1 VATLTPSQ
9 ISDPEPGSGGRGKGA
24 STARGPKARGPRT
37 DIAPTPGRA
46 VALWLR
52 AVLDRPMT
60 SYHLVLGSVALL
72 LVVGLMMVLSASS
85 VNAYLTTGDSY
96 YYVKRQ
102 VIFLVIGVVGAVVI
116 MKLPVTTLRWISWV
130 GLGLATLLLVLTY
143 TPLGLDINGNRN
155 WLSTGVSSFAI
166 QPAEFAKLALVLWGA
181 DVLARKQKLLDR
193 PFHLLVPFLPVSGL
207 IIALV
212 VFQGDAGTAVVLA
225 GIVAGV
231 LWIVGAPM
239 RVLAALGALGFV
251 GVFGLFVT
259 SPVRMRR
266 LAAYL
271 DPSVNV
277 NGINDQAQA
286 GMFAIASG
294 GWWGMGLGASRQ
306 KWGSLPEAHTD
317 FIFAVLG
324 EEFGLFGSLVVLALV
339 GLLGYA
345 GFRIASRSDDPFSRY
360 AAGGVTTWFVVQ
372 ALFNLAVVLRLLPI
386 AGVPL
391 PLVSYGGSALIGNLL
406 AVGVLLSCA
415 RREPAARSLLA
426 ARHSGHR
433 PRMTVT
439 TGAGS
444 GRGTRRSRSRA

>member
-1 VATLTPSQ
+1 MATLTPP
-9 ISDPEPGSGGRGKGA
+9 SDVKDPGPRPGGRGKG
-24 STARGPKARGPRT
+24 STRSGSTRRRA
-37 DIAPTPGRA
+37 DIAPSPGRA
-46 VALWLR
+46 LALWLR

-102 VIFLVIGVVGAVVI
+102 LIFLGIGVVGAVVI
-116 MKLPVTTLRWISWV
+116 MRLPLATLRWVSWV
-130 GLGLATLLLVLTY
+130 GMGLAVLLLVLTY
-143 TPLGLDINGNRN
+143 TPLGMTINGNRN
-155 WLSTGVSSFAI
+155 WLSTGVAGFGL
-166 QPAEFAKLALVLWGA
+166 QPAEFAKLAMIVWGA
-181 DVLARKQKLLDR
+181 DVMARKQKLLDR
-193 PFHLLVPFLPVSGL
+193 PFHLLVPFLPGALLV
-207 IIALV
+207 IALV

-225 GIVAGV
+225 GIVAGM
-231 LWIVGAPM
+231 LWIVGAPA
-239 RVLAALGALGFV
+239 RVLAGLGGLGFL
-251 GVFGLFVT
+251 GVVGLFVT
-259 SPVRMRR
+259 SPIRMRR
-266 LAAYL
+266 LAAFL
-271 DPSVNV
+271 DPTVNV

-324 EEFGLFGSLVVLALV
+324 EEFGLFGSLVVLALI

-360 AAGGVTTWFVVQ
+360 AAGGVTCWFVVQ
-372 ALFNLAVVLRLLPI
+372 SLFNLAVVLRLLPI

-406 AVGVLLSCA
+406 AVGVLLGCA
-415 RREPAARSLLA
+415 RREPAARALLA
-426 ARHSGHR
+426 ARRGGDQ
-433 PRMTVT
+433 PRVTVT
-439 TGAGS
+439 TGT
-444 GRGTRRSRSRA
+444 TRRRTRSRA